1 MRAVF
6 SCPTTF
12 MKLATH
18 SKKYLILKII
28 LSHDFHVAGV
38 KNDFMIHQMLAFK
51 PLSLTSLCSGVF
63 IFFTTLLPRVAY
75 AQNSP
80 TEIVSNIKET
90 NQLSYTL
97 GTRLKSNDIGDWQNS
112 ARVRPVIGLRY
123 GKWQLG
129 IGDGRAWRNL
139 GQFGSEPTL
148 SYQVMDEPDLNIGL
162 SMRVHNV
169 STGESF
175 DVFEGGKNT
184 LRTRVM
190 MHRKINQ
197 RWRLNADWT
206 QDILNKGDSTT
217 LNLGLSYAWPVFQQ
231 SELILH
237 ADSTWA
243 TAEHW
248 RNSGSQ
254 VKQGTLDLVSSGFQ
268 KVSAGL
274 TFKQSISKHW
284 AWYSSYAISQP
295 IAELRK
301 AQAREISSGQ
311 IGILYF
317 QR

>member
-1 MRAVF
+1 
-6 SCPTTF
+6 
-12 MKLATH
+12 
-18 SKKYLILKII
+18 
-28 LSHDFHVAGV
+28 
-38 KNDFMIHQMLAFK
+38 MIHTMHAMKRMSLAALF
-51 PLSLTSLCSGVF
+51 
-63 IFFTTLLPRVAY
+63 LLAC
-75 AQNSP
+75 
-80 TEIVSNIKET
+80 ILVSNVLPSSANAQSSSVEADSNT
-90 NQLSYTL
+90 TESDQLYYTL
-97 GTRLKSNDIGDWQNS
+97 GTRLKSNDMGNWQNT

-190 MHRKINQ
+190 MHRKINK
-197 RWRLNADWT
+197 RWRLNGDWT
-206 QDILNKGDSTT
+206 QDILNKGDGTT

-248 RNSGSQ
+248 RNSASH
-254 VKQGTLDLVSSGFQ
+254 VKQGPLDLVSTGFQ

-274 TFKQSISKHW
+274 TFKQSISRHW
-284 AWYSSYAISQP
+284 AWYSSFAISQP
-295 IAELRK
+295 IAELK
-301 AQAREISSGQ
+301 KVQAREISSGQ

>member
-1 MRAVF
+1 
-6 SCPTTF
+6 
-12 MKLATH
+12 
-18 SKKYLILKII
+18 
-28 LSHDFHVAGV
+28 
-38 KNDFMIHQMLAFK
+38 MIHPMHALKQMILHA
-51 PLSLTSLCSGVF
+51 LCLVVI
-63 IFFTTLLPRVAY
+63 IFSSILLPSTAN
-75 AQNSP
+75 AQNSS
-80 TEIVSNIKET
+80 TEASPVISESD
-90 NQLSYTL
+90 QLYYTL
-97 GTRLKSNDIGDWQNS
+97 GTRLKSNDLGDWQNT

-148 SYQVMDEPDLNIGL
+148 SYQVMDEQDLNIGL

-190 MHRKINQ
+190 LHRKINQ
-197 RWRLNADWT
+197 LWRFNADWT
-206 QDILNKGDSTT
+206 QDVLNKGDGTT

-254 VKQGTLDLVSSGFQ
+254 FKTGPLNLVTTGFQ

-274 TFKQSISKHW
+274 TFKQSISRHW
-284 AWYSSYAISQP
+284 AWYSSFAISQP
-295 IAELRK
+295 IAELKRISGSN
-301 AQAREISSGQ
+301 EIASGQ

-317 QR
+317 KR

>member
-1 MRAVF
+1 
-6 SCPTTF
+6 
-12 MKLATH
+12 
-18 SKKYLILKII
+18 
-28 LSHDFHVAGV
+28 
-38 KNDFMIHQMLAFK
+38 MIHPMHALKQMIFHA
-51 PLSLTSLCSGVF
+51 LCLVVI
-63 IFFTTLLPRVAY
+63 IFSIMLLPSTAN
-75 AQNSP
+75 AQNSS
-80 TEIVSNIKET
+80 TEASPVISESD
-90 NQLSYTL
+90 QLYYTL
-97 GTRLKSNDIGDWQNS
+97 GTRLKSNDLGDWQNT

-148 SYQVMDEPDLNIGL
+148 SYQVMDEQDLNIGL

-190 MHRKINQ
+190 LHRKINQ
-197 RWRLNADWT
+197 RWRFNADWT
-206 QDILNKGDSTT
+206 QDVLNKGDGTT

-254 VKQGTLDLVSSGFQ
+254 FKTGPLNLVTTGFQ

-274 TFKQSISKHW
+274 TFKQSISRHW
-284 AWYSSYAISQP
+284 AWYSSFAISQP
-295 IAELRK
+295 IAELKRISGSN
-301 AQAREISSGQ
+301 EIASGQ

-317 QR
+317 KR

>member
-1 MRAVF
+1 MSHGINLAAVQ
-6 SCPTTF
+6 T
-12 MKLATH
+12 
-18 SKKYLILKII
+18 Y
-28 LSHDFHVAGV
+28 
-38 KNDFMIHQMLAFK
+38 FMIHPMYAAKQLNLATFC
-51 PLSLTSLCSGVF
+51 LIAIILA
-63 IFFTTLLPRVAY
+63 TTLLPIVAN
-75 AQNSP
+75 AQNNL
-80 TEIVSNIKET
+80 TESTSIIGEAD
-90 NQLSYTL
+90 QLSYTL
-97 GTRLKSNDIGDWQNS
+97 GTRLKSNDMGDWQNT

-148 SYQVMDEPDLNIGL
+148 SYQFMDEHDVNIGL

-184 LRTRVM
+184 LRTRIM
-190 MHRKINQ
+190 LHRKINQ
-197 RWRLNADWT
+197 RWRFNADWT
-206 QDILNKGDSTT
+206 QDVLNRGDGTT

-254 VKQGTLDLVSSGFQ
+254 FKTGSLNLVTSGFQ

-274 TFKQSISKHW
+274 TFRQSLSRHW
-284 AWYSSYAISQP
+284 AWYSSFAISQP
-295 IAELRK
+295 IAELKRISGSN
-301 AQAREISSGQ
+301 EIASGQ

-317 QR
+317 KR

>member
-1 MRAVF
+1 MNHLMHAI
-6 SCPTTF
+6 
-12 MKLATH
+12 K
-18 SKKYLILKII
+18 
-28 LSHDFHVAGV
+28 
-38 KNDFMIHQMLAFK
+38 QMNPYA
-51 PLSLTSLCSGVF
+51 LCLVF
-63 IFFTTLLPRVAY
+63 IIFSMSFLPCTAK
-75 AQNSP
+75 AQNNS
-80 TEIVSNIKET
+80 TETSAIIGEAD
-90 NQLSYTL
+90 QIYYTL
-97 GTRLKSNDIGDWQNS
+97 GTRLKSNDMGDWKNT

-175 DVFEGGKNT
+175 DAFEGGKNT

-190 MHRKINQ
+190 MHRKINK
-197 RWRLNADWT
+197 RWRLNGDWT
-206 QDILNKGDSTT
+206 QDILNKGDGTT

-248 RNSGSQ
+248 RNSASY
-254 VKQGTLDLVSSGFQ
+254 VKQGPLDLVSTGFQ

-274 TFKQSISKHW
+274 TFKQSISRHW
-284 AWYSSYAISQP
+284 AWYSTFAISQP
-295 IAELRK
+295 IAELK
-301 AQAREISSGQ
+301 KVQAREISSGQ

>member
-1 MRAVF
+1 MSHGINLAGVQTYFMTHPMYAVKQL
-6 SCPTTF
+6 
-12 MKLATH
+12 KLAAFC
-18 SKKYLILKII
+18 LISII
-28 LSHDFHVAGV
+28 LA
-38 KNDFMIHQMLAFK
+38 
-51 PLSLTSLCSGVF
+51 
-63 IFFTTLLPRVAY
+63 TTLLPIVAN
-75 AQNSP
+75 AQNNLTKSASIIG
-80 TEIVSNIKET
+80 EAD
-90 NQLSYTL
+90 QLSYTL
-97 GTRLKSNDIGDWQNS
+97 GTRLKSNDMGDWQNT

-148 SYQVMDEPDLNIGL
+148 SYQVMDEQDLNIGL

-190 MHRKINQ
+190 LHRKINQ
-197 RWRLNADWT
+197 RWRFNADWT
-206 QDILNKGDSTT
+206 QDVLNKGDGTT

-254 VKQGTLDLVSSGFQ
+254 FKTGPLNLVTTGFL

-274 TFKQSISKHW
+274 TFKQSLSRHW
-284 AWYSSYAISQP
+284 AWYSSFAISQP
-295 IAELRK
+295 IAELKRISGSN
-301 AQAREISSGQ
+301 EIASGQ

-317 QR
+317 KR

>member
-1 MRAVF
+1 MIYLMHAKKQMILHALCLVVIIF
-6 SCPTTF
+6 S
-12 MKLATH
+12 
-18 SKKYLILKII
+18 I
-28 LSHDFHVAGV
+28 
-38 KNDFMIHQMLAFK
+38 
-51 PLSLTSLCSGVF
+51 
-63 IFFTTLLPRVAY
+63 TLLPCTAN
-75 AQNSP
+75 AQNSSDAASP
-80 TEIVSNIKET
+80 VIGEAD
-90 NQLSYTL
+90 QLYYTL
-97 GTRLKSNDIGDWQNS
+97 GTRLKSSDMGDWQNT

-148 SYQVMDEPDLNIGL
+148 SYQVMDEQDLNIGL

-190 MHRKINQ
+190 LHRKINQ
-197 RWRLNADWT
+197 RWRFNADWT
-206 QDILNKGDSTT
+206 QDVLNKGDGTT

-254 VKQGTLDLVSSGFQ
+254 FKTGSLNLVTTGFQ

-274 TFKQSISKHW
+274 TFKQSLSKHW
-284 AWYSSYAISQP
+284 AWYSSFAISQP
-295 IAELRK
+295 IAELKRIS
-301 AQAREISSGQ
+301 RSNEIASGQ

-317 QR
+317 KR

>member
-1 MRAVF
+1 MMIFPMHALKQMSLYALCLVVIIF
-6 SCPTTF
+6 S
-12 MKLATH
+12 M
-18 SKKYLILKII
+18 
-28 LSHDFHVAGV
+28 
-38 KNDFMIHQMLAFK
+38 
-51 PLSLTSLCSGVF
+51 
-63 IFFTTLLPRVAY
+63 TLLPCTAN
-75 AQNSP
+75 AQKSSTEASP
-80 TEIVSNIKET
+80 VIGEAD
-90 NQLSYTL
+90 QLYYTL
-97 GTRLKSNDIGDWQNS
+97 GTRLKSNDMGDWQNT

-148 SYQVMDEPDLNIGL
+148 SYQVMDEQDLNIGL

-190 MHRKINQ
+190 LHRKINQ
-197 RWRLNADWT
+197 RWRFNADWT
-206 QDILNKGDSTT
+206 QDVLKKGDGTT

-254 VKQGTLDLVSSGFQ
+254 FKTGPLNLVTTGFQ

-274 TFKQSISKHW
+274 TFKQSLSRHW
-284 AWYSSYAISQP
+284 AWYSSFAISQP
-295 IAELRK
+295 IAELKRISGSN
-301 AQAREISSGQ
+301 EIASGQ

-317 QR
+317 KR

>member
-1 MRAVF
+1 M
-6 SCPTTF
+6 
-12 MKLATH
+12 
-18 SKKYLILKII
+18 ILKIF
-28 LSHDFHVAGV
+28 LSHEFNLAGV
-38 KNDFMIHQMLAFK
+38 QTNFMFH
-51 PLSLTSLCSGVF
+51 PLHAIKQTSLAVF
-63 IFFTTLLPRVAY
+63 CFAAFILTTTLLPSLAI
-75 AQNSP
+75 AQNSS
-80 TEIVSNIKET
+80 TESASLIGEAD
-90 NQLSYTL
+90 QLYYTL
-97 GTRLKSNDIGDWQNS
+97 GTRLKSNDMGDWQNT

-129 IGDGRAWRNL
+129 IGDGRSWRNL

-197 RWRLNADWT
+197 RWRFNVDWT

-254 VKQGTLDLVSSGFQ
+254 VKQGPLDFVSTGFQ

-284 AWYSSYAISQP
+284 AWYSSFAISQP

-301 AQAREISSGQ
+301 VQAREISSGQ

>member
-1 MRAVF
+1 MH
-6 SCPTTF
+6 
-12 MKLATH
+12 AT
-18 SKKYLILKII
+18 K
-28 LSHDFHVAGV
+28 
-38 KNDFMIHQMLAFK
+38 Q
-51 PLSLTSLCSGVF
+51 TSLDAFCFVAF
-63 IFFTTLLPRVAY
+63 ILTATLLPSLAI
-75 AQNSP
+75 AQNSS
-80 TEIVSNIKET
+80 TASASLIEEADQI
-90 NQLSYTL
+90 SYTL
-97 GTRLKSNDIGDWQNS
+97 GTRLKSNDMGDWQNT

-190 MHRKINQ
+190 MHRKINK
-197 RWRLNADWT
+197 RWRFNVDWT

-237 ADSTWA
+237 TDSTWA

-248 RNSGSQ
+248 RNSSLH
-254 VKQGTLDLVSSGFQ
+254 VMQGPLDLVSTGFQ

-274 TFKQSISKHW
+274 TFKQSISRHW
-284 AWYSSYAISQP
+284 AWYSTFAISQP
-295 IAELRK
+295 IADLK
-301 AQAREISSGQ
+301 KVQAREISSGQ
-311 IGILYF
+311 IGVLYF

>member
-1 MRAVF
+1 M
-6 SCPTTF
+6 
-12 MKLATH
+12 
-18 SKKYLILKII
+18 
-28 LSHDFHVAGV
+28 SHGINLAGV
-38 KNDFMIHQMLAFK
+38 QTYFMIHPMFAAKQLNFATFCLIAIILA
-51 PLSLTSLCSGVF
+51 
-63 IFFTTLLPRVAY
+63 TTLLPIVAN
-75 AQNSP
+75 AQNNL
-80 TEIVSNIKET
+80 TESASIIGEAD
-90 NQLSYTL
+90 QLSYTL
-97 GTRLKSNDIGDWQNS
+97 GTRLKSNDMGDWQNT

-148 SYQVMDEPDLNIGL
+148 SYQFMDEHDVNIGL

-184 LRTRVM
+184 LRTRIM
-190 MHRKINQ
+190 LHRKINQ
-197 RWRLNADWT
+197 RWRFNADWT
-206 QDILNKGDSTT
+206 QDVLNRGDGTT

-254 VKQGTLDLVSSGFQ
+254 FKTGSLNLVTSGFQ
-268 KVSAGL
+268 KVNAGL
-274 TFKQSISKHW
+274 TFKQSLSRHW
-284 AWYSSYAISQP
+284 AWYSSFAISQP
-295 IAELRK
+295 IAELKRISGSK
-301 AQAREISSGQ
+301 EIASGQ

-317 QR
+317 KR

>member
-1 MRAVF
+1 
-6 SCPTTF
+6 
-12 MKLATH
+12 
-18 SKKYLILKII
+18 
-28 LSHDFHVAGV
+28 
-38 KNDFMIHQMLAFK
+38 MIHPMHAIKQMNLHA
-51 PLSLTSLCSGVF
+51 LGLVF
-63 IFFTTLLPRVAY
+63 IIFSMSFLPCTAK
-75 AQNSP
+75 AQNNS
-80 TEIVSNIKET
+80 TETSAIIGEAD
-90 NQLSYTL
+90 QIYYTL
-97 GTRLKSNDIGDWQNS
+97 GTRLKSYDMGDWQNT

-175 DVFEGGKNT
+175 DAFEGGKNT

-190 MHRKINQ
+190 MHRKINK
-197 RWRLNADWT
+197 RWRLNGDWT
-206 QDILNKGDSTT
+206 QDILNKGDGTT

-248 RNSGSQ
+248 RNSALYA
-254 VKQGTLDLVSSGFQ
+254 KQGSLDLVSTGFQ

-274 TFKQSISKHW
+274 TFKQSISRHW
-284 AWYSSYAISQP
+284 AWYSTFAISQP
-295 IAELRK
+295 IAELK
-301 AQAREISSGQ
+301 KVQAREISSGQ

>member
-1 MRAVF
+1 
-6 SCPTTF
+6 
-12 MKLATH
+12 
-18 SKKYLILKII
+18 
-28 LSHDFHVAGV
+28 
-38 KNDFMIHQMLAFK
+38 MIHSMHAIKQMNLHA
-51 PLSLTSLCSGVF
+51 LCLVF
-63 IFFTTLLPRVAY
+63 IIFSMTLLPCTAK
-75 AQNSP
+75 AQNNT
-80 TEIVSNIKET
+80 TETSTIIGEAD
-90 NQLSYTL
+90 QIYYTL
-97 GTRLKSNDIGDWQNS
+97 GTRLKSNDMGDWQNT

-148 SYQVMDEPDLNIGL
+148 SYQVMDEHDLNIGL

-190 MHRKINQ
+190 MHRKINK
-197 RWRLNADWT
+197 RWRLNGDWT
-206 QDILNKGDSTT
+206 QDILNKGDGTT

-248 RNSGSQ
+248 RNSALYA
-254 VKQGTLDLVSSGFQ
+254 KQGPLDLVSTGFQ

-274 TFKQSISKHW
+274 TFKQSISRHW
-284 AWYSSYAISQP
+284 AWYSSFAISQP
-295 IAELRK
+295 IAELKRISGPN
-301 AQAREISSGQ
+301 EIASGQ

>member
-1 MRAVF
+1 MHALKQMILHALCLVVIIF
-6 SCPTTF
+6 S
-12 MKLATH
+12 
-18 SKKYLILKII
+18 II
-28 LSHDFHVAGV
+28 LFPSTA
-38 KNDFMIHQMLAFK
+38 N
-51 PLSLTSLCSGVF
+51 
-63 IFFTTLLPRVAY
+63 
-75 AQNSP
+75 AQNSS
-80 TEIVSNIKET
+80 TEASPVISESD
-90 NQLSYTL
+90 QLYYTL
-97 GTRLKSNDIGDWQNS
+97 GTRLKSNDLGDWQNT

-148 SYQVMDEPDLNIGL
+148 SYQVMDEQDLNIGL

-190 MHRKINQ
+190 LHRKINQ
-197 RWRLNADWT
+197 RWRFNADWT
-206 QDILNKGDSTT
+206 QDVLNKGDGTT

-254 VKQGTLDLVSSGFQ
+254 FKTGSLNLVTSGFQ

-274 TFKQSISKHW
+274 TFKQSLSRHW
-284 AWYSSYAISQP
+284 AWYSSFAISQP
-295 IAELRK
+295 IAELKRISGSN
-301 AQAREISSGQ
+301 EIASGQ

-317 QR
+317 KR

>member
-1 MRAVF
+1 MINPIHGMKQMRPAAL
-6 SCPTTF
+6 CL
-12 MKLATH
+12 LAC
-18 SKKYLILKII
+18 ILA
-28 LSHDFHVAGV
+28 S
-38 KNDFMIHQMLAFK
+38 
-51 PLSLTSLCSGVF
+51 S
-63 IFFTTLLPRVAY
+63 LLPSLAY
-75 AQNSP
+75 AQSNSV
-80 TEIVSNIKET
+80 EASSNTSESD
-90 NQLSYTL
+90 QLYYTL
-97 GTRLKSNDIGDWQNS
+97 GTRLKSNDMGDWQNT

-148 SYQVMDEPDLNIGL
+148 SYQVMDKPDLNIGL
-162 SMRVHNV
+162 SMRLHNV

-190 MHRKINQ
+190 LHRKINQ

-217 LNLGLSYAWPVFQQ
+217 LSLGLSYAWPVFQQ

-248 RNSGSQ
+248 RNSATPF
-254 VKQGTLDLVSSGFQ
+254 KQGTIKFVPTGFE

-284 AWYSSYAISQP
+284 AWYSSFAVSQP
-295 IAELRK
+295 IAELK
-301 AQAREISSGQ
+301 KVSGAREIASGQ
-311 IGILYF
+311 IGVLYF

>member
-1 MRAVF
+1 MSLTAFCFV
-6 SCPTTF
+6 
-12 MKLATH
+12 A
-18 SKKYLILKII
+18 LIL
-28 LSHDFHVAGV
+28 A
-38 KNDFMIHQMLAFK
+38 
-51 PLSLTSLCSGVF
+51 
-63 IFFTTLLPRVAY
+63 TTLLPSLAI
-75 AQNSP
+75 AQNNS
-80 TEIVSNIKET
+80 TESASIIGEAD
-90 NQLSYTL
+90 QLSYTL
-97 GTRLKSNDIGDWQNS
+97 GTRLKSNDMGDWQNT

-190 MHRKINQ
+190 MHRKINK
-197 RWRLNADWT
+197 RWRFNVDWT

-254 VKQGTLDLVSSGFQ
+254 VKQGSLDLVSTGFQ

-274 TFKQSISKHW
+274 TFKQSISRHW
-284 AWYSSYAISQP
+284 AWYSSFAISQP

-301 AQAREISSGQ
+301 VQAREISSGQ
-311 IGILYF
+311 IGVLYF

>member
-1 MRAVF
+1 
-6 SCPTTF
+6 
-12 MKLATH
+12 
-18 SKKYLILKII
+18 
-28 LSHDFHVAGV
+28 
-38 KNDFMIHQMLAFK
+38 MIHPMHALKQMILHA
-51 PLSLTSLCSGVF
+51 LCLVVI
-63 IFFTTLLPRVAY
+63 IFSSILLPSTAN
-75 AQNSP
+75 AQNSS
-80 TEIVSNIKET
+80 TEASPVISESD
-90 NQLSYTL
+90 QLYYTL
-97 GTRLKSNDIGDWQNS
+97 GTRLKSNDLGDWQNT

-148 SYQVMDEPDLNIGL
+148 SYQVMDEQDLNIGL

-190 MHRKINQ
+190 LHRKINQ
-197 RWRLNADWT
+197 RWRFNADWT
-206 QDILNKGDSTT
+206 QDVLNKGDGTT

-254 VKQGTLDLVSSGFQ
+254 FKTGPLNLVTTGFQ

-274 TFKQSISKHW
+274 TFKQSISRHW
-284 AWYSSYAISQP
+284 AWYSSFAISQP
-295 IAELRK
+295 IAELKRISGSN
-301 AQAREISSGQ
+301 EIASGQ

-317 QR
+317 KR

>member
-1 MRAVF
+1 
-6 SCPTTF
+6 
-12 MKLATH
+12 
-18 SKKYLILKII
+18 
-28 LSHDFHVAGV
+28 
-38 KNDFMIHQMLAFK
+38 MIHPMHAIKQ
-51 PLSLTSLCSGVF
+51 TSLDAFCFVAF
-63 IFFTTLLPRVAY
+63 ILIATLLPSLAI
-75 AQNSP
+75 AQNSS
-80 TEIVSNIKET
+80 TESASLIEEAD
-90 NQLSYTL
+90 QLSYTL
-97 GTRLKSNDIGDWQNS
+97 GTRLKSNDMGDWQNT

-148 SYQVMDEPDLNIGL
+148 SYQVMDKPDLNIGL

-190 MHRKINQ
+190 MHRKINK
-197 RWRLNADWT
+197 RWRLNVDWT

-217 LNLGLSYAWPVFQQ
+217 LNFGLSYAWPVFQQ

-248 RNSGSQ
+248 RNSGSH
-254 VKQGTLDLVSSGFQ
+254 VKQGPLDLVSTGFQ

-274 TFKQSISKHW
+274 TFKQTISRHW
-284 AWYSSYAISQP
+284 AWYSSFATSQP

-301 AQAREISSGQ
+301 IQAREISSGQ

>member
-1 MRAVF
+1 
-6 SCPTTF
+6 
-12 MKLATH
+12 
-18 SKKYLILKII
+18 
-28 LSHDFHVAGV
+28 
-38 KNDFMIHQMLAFK
+38 
-51 PLSLTSLCSGVF
+51 
-63 IFFTTLLPRVAY
+63 
-75 AQNSP
+75 
-80 TEIVSNIKET
+80 
-90 NQLSYTL
+90 
-97 GTRLKSNDIGDWQNS
+97 
-112 ARVRPVIGLRY
+112 
-123 GKWQLG
+123 
-129 IGDGRAWRNL
+129 
-139 GQFGSEPTL
+139 
-148 SYQVMDEPDLNIGL
+148 MDEPDLNIGL

-169 STGESF
+169 STGDSF

>member
-1 MRAVF
+1 MMIFPMHALKQMSLYALCLLVIIF
-6 SCPTTF
+6 S
-12 MKLATH
+12 L
-18 SKKYLILKII
+18 
-28 LSHDFHVAGV
+28 
-38 KNDFMIHQMLAFK
+38 
-51 PLSLTSLCSGVF
+51 
-63 IFFTTLLPRVAY
+63 TLLPCTAN
-75 AQNSP
+75 AQNSS
-80 TEIVSNIKET
+80 TETSSIIGEAD
-90 NQLSYTL
+90 QLYYTL
-97 GTRLKSNDIGDWQNS
+97 GTRLKSNDLGDWQNT
-112 ARVRPVIGLRY
+112 ARIRPVIGLRY

-190 MHRKINQ
+190 MHRKINK
-197 RWRLNADWT
+197 RWRLNVDWT
-206 QDILNKGDSTT
+206 QDILNRGDSTT

-248 RNSGSQ
+248 RNSATPF
-254 VKQGTLDLVSSGFQ
+254 KQGPLNIVPTGFQ

-284 AWYSSYAISQP
+284 AWYSSFAVSQP
-295 IAELRK
+295 ILELRK
-301 AQAREISSGQ
+301 VQAKEISSGQ

>member
-1 MRAVF
+1 MIHPMHATKQM
-6 SCPTTF
+6 S
-12 MKLATH
+12 LAAFCFVA
-18 SKKYLILKII
+18 LIL
-28 LSHDFHVAGV
+28 A
-38 KNDFMIHQMLAFK
+38 
-51 PLSLTSLCSGVF
+51 
-63 IFFTTLLPRVAY
+63 TTLLPSLAI
-75 AQNSP
+75 AQNNS
-80 TEIVSNIKET
+80 TESASIIGEAD
-90 NQLSYTL
+90 QLSYTL
-97 GTRLKSNDIGDWQNS
+97 GTRLKSNDMGEWQNT

-190 MHRKINQ
+190 MHRKINK
-197 RWRLNADWT
+197 RWRFNVDWT

-254 VKQGTLDLVSSGFQ
+254 VKQGPLDLVSTGFQ
-268 KVSAGL
+268 QVSAGL
-274 TFKQSISKHW
+274 TFKQSISRHW
-284 AWYSSYAISQP
+284 AWYSSFAISQP

-301 AQAREISSGQ
+301 LQAREISSGQ
-311 IGILYF
+311 IGVLYF

>member
-1 MRAVF
+1 
-6 SCPTTF
+6 
-12 MKLATH
+12 
-18 SKKYLILKII
+18 
-28 LSHDFHVAGV
+28 
-38 KNDFMIHQMLAFK
+38 MIHPMHAIKQMNLHA
-51 PLSLTSLCSGVF
+51 LGLVF
-63 IFFTTLLPRVAY
+63 IIFSMSFLPCTAK
-75 AQNSP
+75 AQNNS
-80 TEIVSNIKET
+80 TETSAIIGEAD
-90 NQLSYTL
+90 QIYYTL
-97 GTRLKSNDIGDWQNS
+97 GTRLKSYDMGDWQNT

-169 STGESF
+169 STGETF
-175 DVFEGGKNT
+175 DVFEGGRNT

-190 MHRKINQ
+190 MHRKINK
-197 RWRLNADWT
+197 RWRLNGDWT
-206 QDILNKGDSTT
+206 QDILNKGDGTT

-248 RNSGSQ
+248 RNSASY
-254 VKQGTLDLVSSGFQ
+254 VKQGPLDLVSTGFQ

-274 TFKQSISKHW
+274 TFKQSISRHW
-284 AWYSSYAISQP
+284 AWYSTFAISQP
-295 IAELRK
+295 IAELK
-301 AQAREISSGQ
+301 KVQAREISSGQ

>member
-1 MRAVF
+1 
-6 SCPTTF
+6 
-12 MKLATH
+12 
-18 SKKYLILKII
+18 
-28 LSHDFHVAGV
+28 
-38 KNDFMIHQMLAFK
+38 MIHPMHALKQMILHA
-51 PLSLTSLCSGVF
+51 LCLVVI
-63 IFFTTLLPRVAY
+63 IFSSILLPSTAN
-75 AQNSP
+75 AQNSS
-80 TEIVSNIKET
+80 TEASPVISESD
-90 NQLSYTL
+90 QLYYTL
-97 GTRLKSNDIGDWQNS
+97 GTRLKSNDLGDWQNT

-148 SYQVMDEPDLNIGL
+148 SYQVMDEQDLNIGL

-190 MHRKINQ
+190 LHRNINQ
-197 RWRLNADWT
+197 RWRFNADWT
-206 QDILNKGDSTT
+206 QDVLNKGDGTT

-254 VKQGTLDLVSSGFQ
+254 FKTGPLNLVTTGFQ

-274 TFKQSISKHW
+274 TFKQSISRHW
-284 AWYSSYAISQP
+284 AWYSSFAISQP
-295 IAELRK
+295 IAELKRISGSN
-301 AQAREISSGQ
+301 EIASGQ

-317 QR
+317 KR

>member
-1 MRAVF
+1 
-6 SCPTTF
+6 
-12 MKLATH
+12 
-18 SKKYLILKII
+18 
-28 LSHDFHVAGV
+28 
-38 KNDFMIHQMLAFK
+38 MIHPMHAIKQMNLHA
-51 PLSLTSLCSGVF
+51 LGLVF
-63 IFFTTLLPRVAY
+63 IIFSMSFLPCTAK
-75 AQNSP
+75 AQNNS
-80 TEIVSNIKET
+80 TETSAIIGEAD
-90 NQLSYTL
+90 QIYYTL
-97 GTRLKSNDIGDWQNS
+97 GTRLKSYDMGDWQNT

-190 MHRKINQ
+190 MHRKINK
-197 RWRLNADWT
+197 RWRLNGDWT
-206 QDILNKGDSTT
+206 QDILNKGDGTT

-248 RNSGSQ
+248 RNSASH
-254 VKQGTLDLVSSGFQ
+254 VKQGPLDLVSTGFQ

-274 TFKQSISKHW
+274 TFKQSISRHW
-284 AWYSSYAISQP
+284 AWYSTFAISQP
-295 IAELRK
+295 IAELK
-301 AQAREISSGQ
+301 KVQAREISSGQ

>member
-1 MRAVF
+1 MIHPMHALKQMILHALCLVVIIF
-6 SCPTTF
+6 S
-12 MKLATH
+12 
-18 SKKYLILKII
+18 II
-28 LSHDFHVAGV
+28 LFPSTA
-38 KNDFMIHQMLAFK
+38 N
-51 PLSLTSLCSGVF
+51 
-63 IFFTTLLPRVAY
+63 
-75 AQNSP
+75 AQNSS
-80 TEIVSNIKET
+80 TEASPVISESD
-90 NQLSYTL
+90 QLYYTL
-97 GTRLKSNDIGDWQNS
+97 GTRLKSNDLGDWQNT

-148 SYQVMDEPDLNIGL
+148 SYQVMDEQDLNIGL

-190 MHRKINQ
+190 LHRKINQ
-197 RWRLNADWT
+197 RWRFNADWT
-206 QDILNKGDSTT
+206 QDVLNRGDGTT

-254 VKQGTLDLVSSGFQ
+254 FKTGPLNLVTTGFQ

-274 TFKQSISKHW
+274 TFKQSISRHW
-284 AWYSSYAISQP
+284 AWYSSFAISQP
-295 IAELRK
+295 IAELKRISGSN
-301 AQAREISSGQ
+301 EIASGQ

-317 QR
+317 KR

>member
-1 MRAVF
+1 MIHPMHALKQMILHALCLVVIIF
-6 SCPTTF
+6 S
-12 MKLATH
+12 
-18 SKKYLILKII
+18 II
-28 LSHDFHVAGV
+28 LFPSTA
-38 KNDFMIHQMLAFK
+38 N
-51 PLSLTSLCSGVF
+51 
-63 IFFTTLLPRVAY
+63 
-75 AQNSP
+75 AQNSS
-80 TEIVSNIKET
+80 TEASPVISESD
-90 NQLSYTL
+90 QLYYTL
-97 GTRLKSNDIGDWQNS
+97 GTRLKSNDLGDWQNT

-129 IGDGRAWRNL
+129 IGDGRGWRNL

-148 SYQVMDEPDLNIGL
+148 SYQVMDEQDLNIGL

-190 MHRKINQ
+190 LHRKINK
-197 RWRLNADWT
+197 RWRFNADWT
-206 QDILNKGDSTT
+206 QDVLNKGDGTT

-254 VKQGTLDLVSSGFQ
+254 FKTGPLNLVTTGFQ

-274 TFKQSISKHW
+274 TFKQSISRHW
-284 AWYSSYAISQP
+284 AWYSSFAISQP
-295 IAELRK
+295 IAELKRISGSN
-301 AQAREISSGQ
+301 EIASGQ

-317 QR
+317 KR

>member
-1 MRAVF
+1 MIHPMHATKQM
-6 SCPTTF
+6 S
-12 MKLATH
+12 LAAFCFVA
-18 SKKYLILKII
+18 LIL
-28 LSHDFHVAGV
+28 A
-38 KNDFMIHQMLAFK
+38 
-51 PLSLTSLCSGVF
+51 
-63 IFFTTLLPRVAY
+63 TTLLPSLAI
-75 AQNSP
+75 AQNNS
-80 TEIVSNIKET
+80 TESASIIGEAD
-90 NQLSYTL
+90 QLSYTL
-97 GTRLKSNDIGDWQNS
+97 GTRLKSNDMGEWQNT

-190 MHRKINQ
+190 MHRKINK
-197 RWRLNADWT
+197 RWRFNVDWT

-254 VKQGTLDLVSSGFQ
+254 VKQGPLDLVSTGFQ

-274 TFKQSISKHW
+274 TFKQSISRHW
-284 AWYSSYAISQP
+284 AWYSSFAISQP

-301 AQAREISSGQ
+301 VQAREISSGQ
-311 IGILYF
+311 IGVLYF

>member
-1 MRAVF
+1 MNHLMHAI
-6 SCPTTF
+6 
-12 MKLATH
+12 K
-18 SKKYLILKII
+18 
-28 LSHDFHVAGV
+28 
-38 KNDFMIHQMLAFK
+38 QMNPYA
-51 PLSLTSLCSGVF
+51 LCLVF
-63 IFFTTLLPRVAY
+63 IIFSMSFLPCTAK
-75 AQNSP
+75 AQNNL
-80 TEIVSNIKET
+80 TETSAIIGEAD
-90 NQLSYTL
+90 QLYYTL
-97 GTRLKSNDIGDWQNS
+97 GTRLKSNDMGDWPNT

-190 MHRKINQ
+190 MHRKINK
-197 RWRLNADWT
+197 RWRLNGDWT
-206 QDILNKGDSTT
+206 QDILNKGDGTT

-248 RNSGSQ
+248 RNSASY
-254 VKQGTLDLVSSGFQ
+254 VKQGPLDLVSTGFQ

-274 TFKQSISKHW
+274 TFKQSISRHW
-284 AWYSSYAISQP
+284 AWYSTFAISQP
-295 IAELRK
+295 IAELK
-301 AQAREISSGQ
+301 KVQAREISSGQ

>member
-1 MRAVF
+1 
-6 SCPTTF
+6 
-12 MKLATH
+12 
-18 SKKYLILKII
+18 
-28 LSHDFHVAGV
+28 
-38 KNDFMIHQMLAFK
+38 MIHPMHAIKQMNLHA
-51 PLSLTSLCSGVF
+51 LGLVF
-63 IFFTTLLPRVAY
+63 IIFSMSFLPCTAK
-75 AQNSP
+75 AQNNS
-80 TEIVSNIKET
+80 TETSAIIGEAD
-90 NQLSYTL
+90 QIYYTL
-97 GTRLKSNDIGDWQNS
+97 GTRLKSNDMGDWQNT

-190 MHRKINQ
+190 MHRKINK
-197 RWRLNADWT
+197 RWRLNVDWT
-206 QDILNKGDSTT
+206 QDILNKGDGTT

-248 RNSGSQ
+248 RNSALY
-254 VKQGTLDLVSSGFQ
+254 VKQGPLDLVSTGFQ

-274 TFKQSISKHW
+274 TFKQSISRHW
-284 AWYSSYAISQP
+284 AWYSTFAISQP
-295 IAELRK
+295 IAELK
-301 AQAREISSGQ
+301 KVQAREISSGQ

>member
-1 MRAVF
+1 
-6 SCPTTF
+6 
-12 MKLATH
+12 
-18 SKKYLILKII
+18 
-28 LSHDFHVAGV
+28 
-38 KNDFMIHQMLAFK
+38 MIHPMHALKQMILHA
-51 PLSLTSLCSGVF
+51 LCLVVI
-63 IFFTTLLPRVAY
+63 IFSSILFPSTAN
-75 AQNSP
+75 AQNSS
-80 TEIVSNIKET
+80 TEASPVLSESD
-90 NQLSYTL
+90 QLYYTL
-97 GTRLKSNDIGDWQNS
+97 GTRLKSNDLGDWQNS

-148 SYQVMDEPDLNIGL
+148 SYQVMDEQDLNIGL

-184 LRTRVM
+184 LRTRIM
-190 MHRKINQ
+190 LHRKINQ
-197 RWRLNADWT
+197 RWRFNADWT
-206 QDILNKGDSTT
+206 QDVLNTGDGTT
-217 LNLGLSYAWPVFQQ
+217 LSLGLSYAWPVFQQ

-254 VKQGTLDLVSSGFQ
+254 FKTGPLNLVTTGFQ

-274 TFKQSISKHW
+274 TFKQSISRHW
-284 AWYSSYAISQP
+284 AWYSSFAISQP
-295 IAELRK
+295 IAELKRISGSN
-301 AQAREISSGQ
+301 EIASGQ

-317 QR
+317 KR

>member
-1 MRAVF
+1 
-6 SCPTTF
+6 
-12 MKLATH
+12 
-18 SKKYLILKII
+18 
-28 LSHDFHVAGV
+28 
-38 KNDFMIHQMLAFK
+38 MIHPMHAIKQMNLHA
-51 PLSLTSLCSGVF
+51 LGLVF
-63 IFFTTLLPRVAY
+63 IIFSMSFLPCTAK
-75 AQNSP
+75 AQNNS
-80 TEIVSNIKET
+80 TETSTIIGEAD
-90 NQLSYTL
+90 QIYYTL
-97 GTRLKSNDIGDWQNS
+97 GTRLKSNDMGDWQNT

-190 MHRKINQ
+190 MHRKINK
-197 RWRLNADWT
+197 RWRLNGDWT
-206 QDILNKGDSTT
+206 QDILNKGDGTT
-217 LNLGLSYAWPVFQQ
+217 LNLGLSYAWTVFQQ

-248 RNSGSQ
+248 RNSASH
-254 VKQGTLDLVSSGFQ
+254 VKQGPLDLVSTGFQ

-274 TFKQSISKHW
+274 TFKQSISRHW
-284 AWYSSYAISQP
+284 AWYSSFAISQP
-295 IAELRK
+295 IAELK
-301 AQAREISSGQ
+301 KVQAREISSGQ

>member
-1 MRAVF
+1 MIHPMHALKQMILHALCLVVIIF
-6 SCPTTF
+6 S
-12 MKLATH
+12 
-18 SKKYLILKII
+18 II
-28 LSHDFHVAGV
+28 L
-38 KNDFMIHQMLAFK
+38 
-51 PLSLTSLCSGVF
+51 
-63 IFFTTLLPRVAY
+63 LPSTVN
-75 AQNSP
+75 AQNSS
-80 TEIVSNIKET
+80 TEASPVISESD
-90 NQLSYTL
+90 QLYYTL
-97 GTRLKSNDIGDWQNS
+97 GTRLKSNDMGDWQNT

-148 SYQVMDEPDLNIGL
+148 SYQFMDEHDVNIGL

-184 LRTRVM
+184 LRTRIM
-190 MHRKINQ
+190 LHRKINQ
-197 RWRLNADWT
+197 RWRFNADWT
-206 QDILNKGDSTT
+206 QDVLNRGDGTT

-254 VKQGTLDLVSSGFQ
+254 FKTGSLNLVTSGFQ

-274 TFKQSISKHW
+274 TFKQSLSRHW
-284 AWYSSYAISQP
+284 AWYSSFAISQP
-295 IAELRK
+295 IAELKRISGSN
-301 AQAREISSGQ
+301 EIASGQ

-317 QR
+317 KR

>member
-1 MRAVF
+1 MHALKQMILHALCLVVIIF
-6 SCPTTF
+6 S
-12 MKLATH
+12 
-18 SKKYLILKII
+18 SI
-28 LSHDFHVAGV
+28 
-38 KNDFMIHQMLAFK
+38 
-51 PLSLTSLCSGVF
+51 
-63 IFFTTLLPRVAY
+63 LLPSTAN
-75 AQNSP
+75 AQNSS
-80 TEIVSNIKET
+80 TEASPVISESD
-90 NQLSYTL
+90 QLYYTL
-97 GTRLKSNDIGDWQNS
+97 GTRLKSNDMGDWQNT

-139 GQFGSEPTL
+139 GQYGSEPTL
-148 SYQVMDEPDLNIGL
+148 SYQVMDEHDLSIGL
-162 SMRVHNV
+162 SMRIHNV

-190 MHRKINQ
+190 LHRKINQ
-197 RWRLNADWT
+197 RWRFNADWT
-206 QDILNKGDSTT
+206 QDVLNRGDGTT

-231 SELILH
+231 SELIFH

-254 VKQGTLDLVSSGFQ
+254 FKTGPLNLVTTGFH

-274 TFKQSISKHW
+274 TFKQSLTKHW
-284 AWYSSYAISQP
+284 AWYSSFAISQP
-295 IAELRK
+295 IAVLK
-301 AQAREISSGQ
+301 KISGSNEIASGQ

-317 QR
+317 KR

>member
-1 MRAVF
+1 
-6 SCPTTF
+6 
-12 MKLATH
+12 
-18 SKKYLILKII
+18 
-28 LSHDFHVAGV
+28 
-38 KNDFMIHQMLAFK
+38 MIHPMHALKQMILHA
-51 PLSLTSLCSGVF
+51 LCLVVI
-63 IFFTTLLPRVAY
+63 IFSSILFPSTAN
-75 AQNSP
+75 AQNSS
-80 TEIVSNIKET
+80 TEASPVISESD
-90 NQLSYTL
+90 QLYYTL
-97 GTRLKSNDIGDWQNS
+97 GTRLKSNDLGDWQNT

-148 SYQVMDEPDLNIGL
+148 SYQFMDEHDVNIGL

-184 LRTRVM
+184 LRTRIM
-190 MHRKINQ
+190 LHRKINQ
-197 RWRLNADWT
+197 RWRFNADWT
-206 QDILNKGDSTT
+206 QDVLNKGDGTT

-254 VKQGTLDLVSSGFQ
+254 FKTGPLNLVTTGFQ

-274 TFKQSISKHW
+274 TFKQSISRHW
-284 AWYSSYAISQP
+284 AWYSSFAISQP
-295 IAELRK
+295 IAELKRISGSN
-301 AQAREISSGQ
+301 EIASGQ

-317 QR
+317 KR

>member
-1 MRAVF
+1 MIHPMHALKQMILHALCLVVIIF
-6 SCPTTF
+6 S
-12 MKLATH
+12 
-18 SKKYLILKII
+18 II
-28 LSHDFHVAGV
+28 LFPSTA
-38 KNDFMIHQMLAFK
+38 N
-51 PLSLTSLCSGVF
+51 
-63 IFFTTLLPRVAY
+63 
-75 AQNSP
+75 AQNSS
-80 TEIVSNIKET
+80 TEASPVISESD
-90 NQLSYTL
+90 QLYYTL
-97 GTRLKSNDIGDWQNS
+97 GTRLKSNDLGDWQNT

-148 SYQVMDEPDLNIGL
+148 SYQVMDEQDLNIGL

-190 MHRKINQ
+190 LHRKINQ
-197 RWRLNADWT
+197 RWRFNADWT
-206 QDILNKGDSTT
+206 QDVLNKGDGTT

-254 VKQGTLDLVSSGFQ
+254 FKTGPLNLVTTGFQ

-274 TFKQSISKHW
+274 TFKQSISRHW
-284 AWYSSYAISQP
+284 AWYSSFAISQP
-295 IAELRK
+295 IAELKRISGSN
-301 AQAREISSGQ
+301 EIASGQ

-317 QR
+317 KR

>member
-1 MRAVF
+1 MSHGINLAAVQ
-6 SCPTTF
+6 T
-12 MKLATH
+12 
-18 SKKYLILKII
+18 Y
-28 LSHDFHVAGV
+28 
-38 KNDFMIHQMLAFK
+38 FMIHPMYAAKQLNLATFC
-51 PLSLTSLCSGVF
+51 LIAIILA
-63 IFFTTLLPRVAY
+63 TTLLPIVAN
-75 AQNSP
+75 AQNNL
-80 TEIVSNIKET
+80 TESTSIIGEAD
-90 NQLSYTL
+90 QLSYTL
-97 GTRLKSNDIGDWQNS
+97 GTRLKSNDMGDWQNTV
-112 ARVRPVIGLRY
+112 RVRPVIGLRY

-148 SYQVMDEPDLNIGL
+148 SYQFMDEHDVNIGL

-184 LRTRVM
+184 LRTRIM
-190 MHRKINQ
+190 LHRKINQ
-197 RWRLNADWT
+197 RWRFNADWT
-206 QDILNKGDSTT
+206 QDVLNRGDGTT

-254 VKQGTLDLVSSGFQ
+254 FKTGSLNLVTSGFQ

-274 TFKQSISKHW
+274 TFKQSLSRHW
-284 AWYSSYAISQP
+284 AWYSSFAISQP
-295 IAELRK
+295 VAELKRISGSN
-301 AQAREISSGQ
+301 EIASGQ

-317 QR
+317 KR